1 MRRYR
6 LRTLLLVTALVAVGI
21 ATFKPFE
28 PNISVPSV
36 LAVPVA
42 EPYSNAPLTGKYR
55 QFRISVQ
62 NDGRLPVWLT
72 PNDTLVPDYAWES
85 VAALRDPTYV
95 DLDIYGDNCTKLGA
109 GQSRVYDVVV
119 HAGYRRFRLGIQAR
133 DWRGRDRY
141 KHLGFHEIPRQDSG
155 EPSVATE
162 PGLQDFTNGQSTLPA
177 R

>member
-28 PNISVPSV
+28 PSISVPSMI
-36 LAVPVA
+36 AVPVA
-42 EPYSNAPLTGKYR
+42 EPYFSPPLAGRYR
-55 QFRISVQ
+55 QFQVFVR
-62 NDGRLPVWLT
+62 NDGLLPVWLA
-72 PNDTLVPDYAWES
+72 PNDTLVPDHAWES
-85 VAALRDPTYV
+85 IATLRDPTYV
-95 DLDIYGDNCTKLGA
+95 DLDIYEDKCTKLGA

-119 HAGYRRFRLGIQAR
+119 HAGYERFRLGIQAR
-133 DWRGRDRY
+133 DWRGRDAYR
-141 KHLGFHEIPRQDSG
+141 HLGFHEIPGQNYG

-162 PGLQDFTNGQSTLPA
+162 PGIQGISDGESTLPA